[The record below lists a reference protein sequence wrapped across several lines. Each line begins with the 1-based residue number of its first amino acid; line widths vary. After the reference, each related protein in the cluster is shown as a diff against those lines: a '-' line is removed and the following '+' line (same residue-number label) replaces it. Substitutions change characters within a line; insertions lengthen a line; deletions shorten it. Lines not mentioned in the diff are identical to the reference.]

1 VSFKDDLNGWT
12 SRKTY
17 IPENGISLNNV
28 YYTFKSGKIWEMNS
42 NTSYNN
48 FYGIGP
54 SDVSLG
60 SYYESSFTTIFN
72 ESPASV
78 KDFRTIS
85 YNGTN
90 SSKYIYKT
98 AATGAKTFSLA
109 QVQAQQLVPTQFS
122 TTKGWYANSIV
133 TDLQEGEVKEFI
145 NKEGKYYNYIK
156 GLPTFFVDDCNN
168 NVDSHEFN
176 VQGIGRATTITGGD
190 VNVFNVRIFAD
201 PSC

>member
-1 VSFKDDLNGWT
+1 
-12 SRKTY
+12 
-17 IPENGISLNNV
+17 
-28 YYTFKSGKIWEMNS
+28 MNS

-176 VQGIGRATTITGGD
+176 VQGIGRATSITGGD